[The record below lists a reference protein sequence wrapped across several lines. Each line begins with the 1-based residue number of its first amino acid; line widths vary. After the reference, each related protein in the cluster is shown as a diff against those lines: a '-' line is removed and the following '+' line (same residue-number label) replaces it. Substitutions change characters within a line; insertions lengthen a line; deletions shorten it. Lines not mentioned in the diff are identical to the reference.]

1 MKINEI
7 SNDRLKAIISNLLY
21 YLDEKTIQ
29 DDMNVTINYL
39 IVQGDLS
46 IEELKNIDENLYID
60 YLRWLEKE

>member
-29 DDMNVTINYL
+29 DDMNVTINDL

-46 IEELKNIDENLYID
+46 IEELKNIDENL
-60 YLRWLEKE
+60 

>member
-7 SNDRLKAIISNLLY
+7 SNDRLKTIISNLLY

-29 DDMNVTINYL
+29 DDMNVTINDL

>member
-7 SNDRLKAIISNLLY
+7 SND
-21 YLDEKTIQ
+21 
-29 DDMNVTINYL
+29 L

>member
-1 MKINEI
+1 MKTNEI

-29 DDMNVTINYL
+29 DDMNVTINDL
-39 IVQGDLS
+39 IVLGDLS

-60 YLRWLEKE
+60 YLKWLEKE

>member
-29 DDMNVTINYL
+29 DDMNL

>member
-1 MKINEI
+1 
-7 SNDRLKAIISNLLY
+7 
-21 YLDEKTIQ
+21 
-29 DDMNVTINYL
+29 MNVTINDL

>member
-29 DDMNVTINYL
+29 DDMNVTINNL
-39 IVQGDLS
+39 IVQGNLS

>member
-29 DDMNVTINYL
+29 DDMDVTINDL